1 MLLQL
6 QSLELCAVIL
16 RKDLDP
22 SLQRTGGS
30 VLFGL
35 RHIHLRK
42 RRLPGRVQAKNAI
55 EWHVNEWEVTL
66 LISAVTDS
74 KQPESPES
82 CPGSKYA
89 SC

>member
-6 QSLELCAVIL
+6 QSLECCAVIL
-16 RKDLDP
+16 RKDLEA
-22 SLQRTGGS
+22 SLQRTGG
-30 VLFGL
+30 VCALWVD
-35 RHIHLRK
+35 IHLRK
-42 RRLPGRVQAKNAI
+42 RRLPGRVPAKNAI

-66 LISAVTDS
+66 LISAVTYS